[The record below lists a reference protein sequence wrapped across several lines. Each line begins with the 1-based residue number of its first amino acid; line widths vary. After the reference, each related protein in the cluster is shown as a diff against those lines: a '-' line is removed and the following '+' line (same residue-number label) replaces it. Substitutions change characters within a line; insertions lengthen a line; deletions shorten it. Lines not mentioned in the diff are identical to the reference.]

1 MIELM
6 IGKNKITSSGSGEGS
21 GSSTVETKSITLTS
35 SDFTLE
41 DELYCATV
49 SHNLNNLNPIVSV
62 FNSDGN
68 VEYSITD
75 RTNNDFKIWL
85 LEADTI
91 TLGFLIAE

>member
-6 IGKNKITSSGSGEGS
+6 IGKNKITSSGSGGES
-21 GSSTVETKSITLTS
+21 GSSAVKTKSITLTS

-41 DELYCATV
+41 DGLYWAKVT
-49 SHNLNNLNPIVSV
+49 HDLNSLNPIVSV

-75 RTNNDFKIWL
+75 RTKNDFKIWL
-85 LEADTI
+85 LETDTI
-91 TLGFLIAE
+91 TLDFLIAE